1 MLFCRLMPTVFLLS
15 ATMLA
20 SPVLA
25 AVSGPA
31 QGLRHET
38 GPTVQAGRGYVDSE
52 AYLRGIVAVRL
63 GDDLEAAQAF
73 RKALQADPTDVDLL
87 RQAFVRSVMVGAPQA
102 VELARIADKTPKD
115 RSVIS
120 ALVLGDDAAVRGDW
134 AEAVQYYHRAGDDPM
149 ARLIVP
155 LLLAW
160 CQQAQGHADEAIESL
175 LHVPG
180 SVLSPFYTLHAALIA
195 QVAGQSDRAETLF
208 VQTQKAMPGYDML
221 LTRSQAAWLWNH
233 GQQDK
238 ARAVIRKLVATDSIL
253 GLAGPA
259 LQAEI
264 AHYPVT
270 SAREGIARAYVLTA
284 FLLRQQAREQAQ
296 QGMEGEGS
304 ALNLFQFNEA
314 ARLMLGFALAMDPTL
329 ADARLMLAEIQ
340 DDEHHFAAA
349 RETLVRVSPQ
359 DPLAMVATLRLAVL
373 ETTNDHPAEAI
384 PLLQHLAQQV
394 PGQIIIE
401 RSLGNAFSQTK
412 DWKGAIAA
420 YTRAID
426 LANVQKSPDWTLLFL
441 RGMAYHEAGD
451 WAAAKNDTRAA
462 LAYAPDEPLL
472 LNFLGYGMVEQH
484 EDLAEA
490 EQLLRKAHALDDQD
504 AAITDSLGW
513 VRVEQGDLV
522 GGIPL
527 LEKAAEQTP
536 EDPEVNYHLGEAYWR
551 VGRRTE
557 AVDQWNMALG
567 LHPSPADESL
577 IRAAL
582 QKASVPPLMAPAGPD
597 SPAPQPDAAAQPAA
611 VQSVQEQGKHTP

>member
-1 MLFCRLMPTVFLLS
+1 MPTVFLLS
-15 ATMLA
+15 ATMLV
-20 SPVLA
+20 SPALA
-25 AVSGPA
+25 EVPGPA
-31 QGLRHET
+31 HVLHHKT
-38 GPTVQAGRGYVDSE
+38 GPAAQAGRGYVDSE

-73 RKALQADPTDVDLL
+73 RTALLADPTDTDLL

-102 VELARIADKTPKD
+102 VELARIVDKTPKD

-120 ALVLGDDAAVRGDW
+120 ALVLGDDAAVRGAW
-134 AEAVQYYHRAGDDPM
+134 PEAVQYYHRAGADPM

-180 SVLSPFYTLHAALIA
+180 SVLTPFYTLHAAFIA

-208 VQTQKAMPGYDML
+208 VQAQKAMPGYDML
-221 LTRSQAAWLWNH
+221 LTRSHAAWLWTH

-259 LQAEI
+259 LQADI

-296 QGMEGEGS
+296 QGMEGEGN

-329 ADARLMLAEIQ
+329 GDARLMLAEIQ

-359 DPLAMVATLRLAVL
+359 DPLAMIATLRLAVL

-394 PGQIIIE
+394 PGQIIVE

-412 DWKGAIAA
+412 DWKAAIAA

-426 LANVQKSPDWTLLFL
+426 LADAQKSPDWTLLFL
-441 RGMAYHEAGD
+441 RGMAYHEAGN
-451 WAAAKNDTRAA
+451 WAAAKNDTCAA

-484 EDLAEA
+484 EDMAEA

-513 VRVEQGDLV
+513 VRVEQGDLA

-551 VGRRTE
+551 VGRKTE

-567 LHPSPADESL
+567 LHPGPADESL

-582 QKASVPPLMAPAGPD
+582 QKAGVPPTVSAGSG
-597 SPAPQPDAAAQPAA
+597 SPAPQPDAALQPAS

>member
-15 ATMLA
+15 ATMLV
-20 SPVLA
+20 SPALA
-25 AVSGPA
+25 AVPEPARVLHHKTGPA
-31 QGLRHET
+31 A
-38 GPTVQAGRGYVDSE
+38 QAGHGYVDSE

-73 RKALQADPTDVDLL
+73 RKALQADPADADLL

-102 VELARIADKTPKD
+102 VELARVVDKTPQD

-120 ALVLGDDAAVRGDW
+120 ALVLGDDAAMRGAW
-134 AEAVQYYHRAGDDPM
+134 PEAVQYYHRAGADPM

-160 CQQAQGHADEAIESL
+160 CQQAQGHADEAIENL

-180 SVLSPFYTLHAALIA
+180 SGLMPFYTLHAALIA
-195 QVAGQSDRAETLF
+195 QVAGQSDRAGTLF
-208 VQTQKAMPGYDML
+208 VQAQKAMPGYDML
-221 LTRSQAAWLWNH
+221 LTRSHAAWLWNH

-349 RETLVRVSPQ
+349 RETLVRVPPQ

-412 DWKGAIAA
+412 DWKAAIAA

-513 VRVEQGDLV
+513 VRVEQGDLA

-551 VGRRTE
+551 IGRKTE
-557 AVDQWNMALG
+557 AVDQWNVALG

-582 QKASVPPLMAPAGPD
+582 QKAGVPPTPPAGAG
-597 SPAPQPDAAAQPAA
+597 SPAAQPVPAAQPAPA
-611 VQSVQEQGKHTP
+611 QPVQEQGKHTP

>member
-1 MLFCRLMPTVFLLS
+1 MLFCRLMPTVFMLS
-15 ATMLA
+15 ATMLV
-20 SPVLA
+20 SPALA
-25 AVSGPA
+25 AVPEPARVLHHKIGPA
-31 QGLRHET
+31 A
-38 GPTVQAGRGYVDSE
+38 QAGHGYVDSE

-73 RKALQADPTDVDLL
+73 RKALQADPADADLL

-102 VELARIADKTPKD
+102 VELARVVDKTPQD

-120 ALVLGDDAAVRGDW
+120 ALVLGDDAAMRGAW
-134 AEAVQYYHRAGDDPM
+134 PEAVQYYHRAGADPM

-160 CQQAQGHADEAIESL
+160 CQQAQGHADEAIENL

-180 SVLSPFYTLHAALIA
+180 SGLMPFYTLHAALIA
-195 QVAGQSDRAETLF
+195 QVAGQSDRAGTLF
-208 VQTQKAMPGYDML
+208 VQAQKAMPGYDML
-221 LTRSQAAWLWNH
+221 LTRSHAAWLWNH

-349 RETLVRVSPQ
+349 RETLVRVPPQ

-412 DWKGAIAA
+412 DWKAAIAA

-513 VRVEQGDLV
+513 VRVEQGDLA

-551 VGRRTE
+551 IGRKTE
-557 AVDQWNMALG
+557 AVDQWNVALG

-582 QKASVPPLMAPAGPD
+582 QKAGVPPTPPAGAG
-597 SPAPQPDAAAQPAA
+597 SPAVQPVPAAQPAPA
-611 VQSVQEQGKHTP
+611 QPVQEQGKHTP

>member
-15 ATMLA
+15 ATMLV
-20 SPVLA
+20 SPALA
-25 AVSGPA
+25 AAPDLAHV
-31 QGLRHET
+31 LHHKND
-38 GPTVQAGRGYVDSE
+38 PTVQAESGRVDSE

-73 RKALQADPTDVDLL
+73 RTALQADPTNVDLL
-87 RQAFVRSVMVGAPQA
+87 RQAFVRSVMVGDPQA
-102 VELARIADKTPKD
+102 VELARVVDRTPQD

-120 ALVLGDDAAVRGDW
+120 ALVLGDDAVVRNAW
-134 AEAVQYYHRAGDDPM
+134 PEAVQYYHRAGADPM
-149 ARLIVP
+149 ARLIMP

-175 LHVPG
+175 LHVSG
-180 SVLSPFYTLHAALIA
+180 SVLAPFYTLHAGLIA
-195 QVAGQSDRAETLF
+195 QVAGQSDRAEALF
-208 VQTQKAMPGYDML
+208 EQAQKTMPGYDML
-221 LTRSQAAWLWNH
+221 LTRSHAAWLWTH

-238 ARAVIRKLVATDSIL
+238 ARAAIRKLVETDSIM

-259 LQAEI
+259 LQASI

-296 QGMEGEGS
+296 QEPGGEGG

-329 ADARLMLAEIQ
+329 VDARLMLAEIQ
-340 DDEHHFAAA
+340 DDEQHFAAA
-349 RETLVRVSPQ
+349 RETLARVPPQ
-359 DPLAMVATLRLAVL
+359 DPLAIVATLRLAVL
-373 ETTNDHPAEAI
+373 ETTNDHPADAI
-384 PLLQHLAQQV
+384 PLLRHLAEQA
-394 PGQIIIE
+394 PGQIVIE
-401 RSLGNAFSQTK
+401 RALGNAFSQTK
-412 DWKGAIAA
+412 DWAAAIAA

-426 LANVQKSPDWTLLFL
+426 LANAQKSPDWTLLFL
-441 RGMAYHEAGD
+441 RGMAYHEAGN
-451 WAAAKNDTRAA
+451 WAAAKQDTRAA

-490 EQLLRKAHALDDQD
+490 EQLLRKAHALDAQD

-513 VRVEQGDLV
+513 VRVEQGDLA

-551 VGRRTE
+551 VGRKAE
-557 AVDQWNMALG
+557 AVDQWNVALG
-567 LHPSPADESL
+567 LHPGPADERL

-582 QKASVPPLMAPAGPD
+582 QKAGVPPAPPAGTSATPVTPVAAPAQAT
-597 SPAPQPDAAAQPAA
+597 PA
-611 VQSVQEQGKHTP
+611 QEQGKHTP